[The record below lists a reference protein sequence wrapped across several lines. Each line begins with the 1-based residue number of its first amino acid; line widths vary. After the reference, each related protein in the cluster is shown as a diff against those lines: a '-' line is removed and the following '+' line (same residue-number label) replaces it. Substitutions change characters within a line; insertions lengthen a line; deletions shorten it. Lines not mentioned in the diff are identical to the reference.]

1 MELKFS
7 YITYV
12 VLINLNLKTMKK
24 FITFLFLISGIIAN
38 ANVKMP
44 LLFSDGMVLQR
55 NKAIPVWGFADANEK
70 IEIHFNKQTKK
81 TQADKNGKWTI
92 NLDAEKPG
100 GPFELVIIGK
110 NKITIK
116 NVLVGEVWI
125 CSGQSNMEFQVFKTM
140 NAEKEMNNADY
151 PMIRHFGV
159 AQDLSG
165 KPKDDLK
172 AGKWEVSSKETVGN
186 FTAVGF
192 YFARK
197 LYAELKIPI
206 GIINTS
212 WGGTNVETWTSREA
226 FEKSSEFKNMI
237 ADVPVM
243 NVDSI
248 SKLYA
253 KRMKERVEKIQGTSV
268 STDNEN
274 TFKEFSFDD
283 TSWGELNTPSLWEN
297 QPLGDLD
304 GVVWMRKTITLSAE
318 DIKNK
323 ATLSLAK
330 IDDEDITYVNGI
342 EVGKNTQWDARRI
355 YQIPANV
362 LKEGKNVIAV
372 RIVDNSGGGGI
383 YGESEDLK
391 LEIGSKVLPL
401 DGKWKFRVIV
411 VKTALSP
418 NSYPSLLY
426 NAMVNPLVPY
436 AIQGVLWYQG
446 EANVWRANQYKKAF
460 PLMITDWRTKFKQGD
475 FPFYFVQLS
484 TFDEFGGNSKKGSRW
499 AELREAQS
507 ETLKLKNTGM
517 AVTTDIGNAKDIH
530 PTNKQDVGLRLAAIA
545 FDNVYGKKQIFSGPT
560 YKSQEIKGNQIILTF
575 DNIGSGLSTPNSD
588 ELKGFEIAGAD
599 KVFHSAKAIIKD
611 NKIIVSSDEVQNPV
625 AVHYGWADDDTK
637 INLFNKEK
645 FPASPFRTDNW
656 EMITANEIYK
666 VSK

>member
-1 MELKFS
+1 
-7 YITYV
+7 
-12 VLINLNLKTMKK
+12 MKK
-24 FITFLFLISGIIAN
+24 TVIFIFLLISVLAN
-38 ANVKMP
+38 ANVRMP
-44 LLFSDGMVLQR
+44 LIFSDGMVLQR
-55 NKAIPVWGFADANEK
+55 DKQIPIWGFADANESV
-70 IEIHFNKQTKK
+70 EIHFNKQVKK
-81 TQADKNGKWTI
+81 TTADKNGKWTV
-92 NLDAEKPG
+92 NLGAEKAG
-100 GPFELVIIGK
+100 GPFELTIIGK

-140 NAEKEMNNADY
+140 NGEKEMADANY

-165 KPKDDLK
+165 TPKDDLK
-172 AGKWEVSSKETVGN
+172 QGKWEEANKKNVGN
-186 FTAVGF
+186 FTAVGY

-226 FEKSSEFKNMI
+226 FENSPDFKAMI
-237 ADVPVM
+237 ADVPTL

-253 KRMKERVEKIQGTSV
+253 RKMKERVEKIQGNPV
-268 STDNEN
+268 SSDNEDS
-274 TFKEFSFDD
+274 FKELSFNDN
-283 TSWGELNTPSLWEN
+283 SWGELNTPSLWEN

-304 GVVWMRKTITLSAE
+304 GVVWMRKTITLTA
-318 DIKNK
+318 DDLKNK
-323 ATLSLAK
+323 AVLSLAK

-342 EVGKNTQWDARRI
+342 EIGRNTQYDLKRV
-355 YQIPANV
+355 YSVPGNV

-383 YGESEDLK
+383 YGEAQDLK
-391 LEIGSKVLPL
+391 LTIGSKSIPL

-436 AIQGVLWYQG
+436 GIQGVLWYQG
-446 EANVWRANQYKKAF
+446 EANVWRAAEYKKSF
-460 PLMITDWRTKFKQGD
+460 PLMINDWRTKFKQGN

-484 TFDEFGGNSKKGSRW
+484 TFDEFGGNSEKGSRW

-507 ETLKLKNTGM
+507 ETLKVPNTGM

-530 PTNKQDVGLRLAAIA
+530 PTNKQEIGLRLAAIA
-545 FDNVYGKKQIFSGPT
+545 MNNIYGKKQVHSGPT
-560 YKSQEIKGNQIILTF
+560 YKSQEIKGNQIVLTF
-575 DNIGSGLSTPNSD
+575 DNIGSGLSTPNNV

-599 KVFHSAKAIIKD
+599 KVFHSAKAIMKD
-611 NKIIVSSDEVQNPV
+611 NKVIVSSDQVQNPV
-625 AVHYGWADDDTK
+625 AVHYGWADDDTA

-656 EMITANEIYK
+656 EMLTANEKYK

>member
-1 MELKFS
+1 
-7 YITYV
+7 
-12 VLINLNLKTMKK
+12 MKK
-24 FITFLFLISGIIAN
+24 IIVFFLLACGIIAN

-55 NKAIPVWGFADANEK
+55 NKAIPIWGFADTNEK
-70 IEIHFNKQTKK
+70 VEIHFNKQIKK
-81 TQADKNGKWTI
+81 TQADKNGKWTV
-92 NLDAEKPG
+92 NLDAEKAG
-100 GPFELVIIGK
+100 GPFELVVIGK

-125 CSGQSNMEFQVFKTM
+125 CSGQSNMEFQVSKTI
-140 NAEKEMNNADY
+140 NAEQEMNNADY

-159 AQDLSG
+159 ERDLSG

-226 FEKSSEFKNMI
+226 FENSPEFKNMI
-237 ADVPVM
+237 VDVPVM
-243 NVDSI
+243 DVDSI

-253 KRMKERVEKIQGTSV
+253 QKMKERIEKIQGAPV
-268 STDNEN
+268 STANEN
-274 TFKEFSFDD
+274 TFKEVSFDD
-283 TSWGELNTPSLWEN
+283 ASWGELNTPSIWES
-297 QPLGDLD
+297 QHLGDLD

-355 YQIPANV
+355 YQIPENV

-391 LEIGSKVLPL
+391 LTVGSKVLPL
-401 DGKWKFRVIV
+401 DGKWKFRVIA

-436 AIQGVLWYQG
+436 AIEGVLWYQG
-446 EANVWRANQYKKAF
+446 ETNVWRANQYKKAF

-545 FDNVYGKKQIFSGPT
+545 LNNVYGKKQVFSGPT

-575 DNIGSGLSTPNSD
+575 DNIGGGLSTPND
-588 ELKGFEIAGAD
+588 AELKGFEIAGTD
-599 KVFHSAKAIIKD
+599 KVFHAAKAIIKD
-611 NKIIVSSDEVQNPV
+611 NKIIVLSDEVQNPV
-625 AVHYGWADDDTK
+625 AVHYGWADDDTQ

-656 EMITANEIYK
+656 EMASANEKYK

>member
-1 MELKFS
+1 
-7 YITYV
+7 
-12 VLINLNLKTMKK
+12 MKK
-24 FITFLFLISGIIAN
+24 YTVFILLIFSMFTT

-44 LLFSDGMVLQR
+44 LLFSDGMVVQR
-55 NKAIPVWGFADANEK
+55 NKEIPIWGFADANEK
-70 IEIHFNKQTKK
+70 VEVHFNKQIVK
-81 TQADKNGKWTI
+81 TQADKNGKWMLKL
-92 NLDAEKPG
+92 NPEKAG
-100 GPFELVIIGK
+100 GPFELIIIGK

-116 NVLVGEVWI
+116 NVLVGEIWI
-125 CSGQSNMEFQVFKTM
+125 CSGQSNMEFQVSKTI
-140 NAEKEMNNADY
+140 NAAKEIEDSNY

-172 AGKWEVSSKETVGN
+172 SGKWEVSSQETVGN
-186 FTAVGF
+186 FTAVGY
-192 YFARK
+192 YFAKK

-226 FEKSSEFKNMI
+226 FQKSEDFKNMI

-243 NVDSI
+243 NIDSI

-253 KRMKERVEKIQGTSV
+253 KQMKERVEKIQGTPV
-268 STDNEN
+268 STENEN
-274 TFKEFSFDD
+274 SFKEFSFDD
-283 TSWGELNTPSLWEN
+283 ADWGEINVPSLWEN
-297 QPLGDLD
+297 QALGDLD
-304 GVVWMRKTITLSAE
+304 GVVWMRKTITLSGE

-323 ATLSLAK
+323 AILSLAK

-342 EVGKNTQWDARRI
+342 EIGKNTQYDLKRV
-355 YQIPANV
+355 YEIPANV
-362 LKEGKNVIAV
+362 LKEGKNTIAV

-383 YGESEDLK
+383 YGETADLK
-391 LEIGSKVLPL
+391 LTLGTKNIPL
-401 DGKWKFRVIV
+401 EGKWKYKVIS
-411 VKTALSP
+411 VKTSLSP

-426 NAMVNPLVPY
+426 NAMVNPLVPF

-446 EANVWRANQYKKAF
+446 EANVWRAQEYKKTF
-460 PLMITDWRTKFKQGD
+460 PLLIQDWRTKFKQGD

-484 TFDEFGGNSKKGSRW
+484 TFNEFNGNSKVGSKW

-507 ETLKLKNTGM
+507 ETLKVKNSGM

-545 FDNVYGKKQIFSGPT
+545 LNNVYGKKQVYSGPT
-560 YKSQEIKGNQIILTF
+560 YQSQEIKGNKITLTF
-575 DNIGSGLSTPNSD
+575 DNIGSGLTSSD
-588 ELKGFEIAGAD
+588 NTENLKGFEIAGSD
-599 KVFHSAKAIIKD
+599 QVFYSAKAIIKD
-611 NKIIVSSDEVQNPV
+611 NKIIVSSDQVQNPV
-625 AVHYGWADDDTK
+625 AVHYGWADDDTE

-656 EMITANEIYK
+656 DLITQHEKYK
-666 VSK
+666 VSD

>member
-1 MELKFS
+1 
-7 YITYV
+7 
-12 VLINLNLKTMKK
+12 MKK
-24 FITFLFLISGIIAN
+24 LISFLFLISGLIAN

-70 IEIHFNKQTKK
+70 VEIHFNKQTKK

-92 NLDAEKPG
+92 NLDAEKAG
-100 GPFELVIIGK
+100 GPFELTITGK
-110 NKITIK
+110 NKIVIK
-116 NVLVGEVWI
+116 DVLVGEVWI

-140 NAEKEMNNADY
+140 NAEKEMNNANY

-159 AQDLSG
+159 GQDLSG

-226 FEKSSEFKNMI
+226 FEKSTEFKNMI

-253 KRMKERVEKIQGTSV
+253 QRMNERIGKIQGGSV

-274 TFKEFSFDD
+274 IFKELSFDD
-283 TSWGELNTPSLWEN
+283 ASWGELNTPGLWEN

-304 GVVWMRKTITLSAE
+304 GVVWMRKTIMLSAE

-323 ATLSLAK
+323 GTLHLAK

-342 EVGKNTQWDARRI
+342 EVGKNNQWDAKRI
-355 YQIPANV
+355 YQIPANL
-362 LKEGKNVIAV
+362 LKEGKNIIAV

-383 YGESEDLK
+383 YGESDDLQ
-391 LEIGSKVLPL
+391 LTLGSKVIPL
-401 DGKWKFRVIV
+401 EGKWKYRVIV

-436 AIQGVLWYQG
+436 AIEGVLWYQG

-460 PLMITDWRTKFKQGD
+460 PLMISDWRAKFKQGD

-545 FDNVYGKKQIFSGPT
+545 LDNVYGKKQIFSGPT
-560 YKSQEIKGNQIILTF
+560 YKSQEIKGNQVILTF
-575 DNIGSGLSTPNSD
+575 DNIGEGLLTPNND
-588 ELKGFEIAGAD
+588 ELKGFEIAGSD
-599 KVFHSAKAIIKD
+599 KIFHSAKAIIKD
-611 NKIIVSSDEVQNPV
+611 NKIIVSSTQVQNPV
-625 AVHYGWADDDTK
+625 AVRYGWADDDTA

-656 EMITANEIYK
+656 EMITANEKYS

>member
-1 MELKFS
+1 
-7 YITYV
+7 
-12 VLINLNLKTMKK
+12 MKK
-24 FITFLFLISGIIAN
+24 YLALLFLLCTLISN

-55 NKAIPVWGFADANEK
+55 NKAIPIWGFADANEK
-70 IEIHFNKQTKK
+70 VEIHFNKQIKK
-81 TQADKNGKWTI
+81 TQADKNGKWTV
-92 NLDAEKPG
+92 NLDAEKAG
-100 GPFELVIIGK
+100 GPFELIIIGK

-140 NAEKEMNNADY
+140 NADKEMNNADY

-197 LYAELKIPI
+197 LYSELKIPI

-226 FEKSSEFKNMI
+226 FQNSPEFKNMI

-248 SKLYA
+248 SVLYA

-268 STDNEN
+268 STANEN
-274 TFKEFSFDD
+274 TFKDFSFDD

-304 GVVWMRKTITLSAE
+304 GVVWMRKTITLSGE

-330 IDDEDITYVNGI
+330 IDDEDITYVNGV
-342 EVGKNTQWDARRI
+342 EVGKNTLYDVRRI
-355 YQIPANV
+355 YQIPNGI

-372 RIVDNSGGGGI
+372 RIVDNTGGGGI
-383 YGESEDLK
+383 YGEAEDLK
-391 LEIGSKVLPL
+391 LTLGSKVVPL

-411 VKTALSP
+411 VKTSLSP

-436 AIQGVLWYQG
+436 AIEGVLWYQG

-484 TFDEFGGNSKKGSRW
+484 TFDETGGNSKKGSRW

-530 PTNKQDVGLRLAAIA
+530 PTNKQDIGLRLAAIA
-545 FDNVYGKKQIFSGPT
+545 LNDIYGKKQVFSGPT

-575 DNIGSGLSTPNSD
+575 DNIGSGLSTPNND
-588 ELKGFEIAGAD
+588 ELKGFEVAGED
-599 KVFHSAKAIIKD
+599 KVFYSAKAIIKD
-611 NKIIVSSDEVQNPV
+611 NKIIVSSDQVQNPV
-625 AVHYGWADDDTK
+625 AVHYGWADDDTQ

>member
-1 MELKFS
+1 MCCM
-7 YITYV
+7 V
-12 VLINLNLKTMKK
+12 
-24 FITFLFLISGIIAN
+24 N

-55 NKAIPVWGFADANEK
+55 NKEIPVWGWADANEK
-70 IEIHFNKQTKK
+70 VTIHFNKQTK
-81 TQADKNGKWTI
+81 TIQADNSGKWMVK
-92 NLDAEKPG
+92 LAAEKAG
-100 GPFELVIIGK
+100 GPFELTITEK
-110 NKITIK
+110 NKIIIK
-116 NVLVGEVWI
+116 DVLVGEVWI
-125 CSGQSNMEFQVFKTM
+125 CSGQSNMEFQVAKTM
-140 NAEKEMNNADY
+140 NAKDEINDSNY

-165 KPKDDLK
+165 TPKEDLK
-172 AGKWEVSSKETVGN
+172 DGKWEISNKETVGN

-192 YFARK
+192 YFAK
-197 LYAELKIPI
+197 KIYAELKIPI

-212 WGGTNVETWTSREA
+212 WGGTNVETWTSRQA
-226 FEKSSEFKNMI
+226 FEKSDDFKAMI
-237 ADVPVM
+237 ADVPTL

-248 SKLYA
+248 SKLFA
-253 KRMKERVEKIQGTSV
+253 VRMKERVEKIQGTTV
-268 STDNEN
+268 NADNEVS
-274 TFKEFSFDD
+274 FKETTFDD
-283 TSWGELNTPSLWEN
+283 SNWGELNTPDLWEN
-297 QPLGDLD
+297 QPLGNLD

-318 DIKNK
+318 DLKNK
-323 ATLSLAK
+323 AVLSLSK

-342 EVGKNTQWDARRI
+342 EVGKNTVYDTKRV
-355 YQIPANV
+355 YTIPANI
-362 LKEGKNVIAV
+362 LREGTNVISI
-372 RIVDNSGGGGI
+372 RIVDTGGGGGI
-383 YGESEDLK
+383 YGEASDLK
-391 LEIGSKVLPL
+391 ITLGTKIIPL
-401 DGKWKFRVIV
+401 DGKWKFKVIA

-446 EANVWRANQYKKAF
+446 EANVWRAAEYKKSF
-460 PLMITDWRTKFKQGD
+460 PLMINDWRTKFKQGN

-484 TFDEFGGNSKKGSRW
+484 TFDEFGGNSQKGSRW

-507 ETLKLKNTGM
+507 ETLKLPNTGM

-530 PTNKQDVGLRLAAIA
+530 PTNKQDIGLRLAAIA
-545 FDNVYGKKQIFSGPT
+545 MNDIYGKKQVHSGPT

-575 DNIGSGLSTPNSD
+575 DNVGSGLSTPNNN

-611 NKIIVSSDEVQNPV
+611 NKVIVSSENVKNPV
-625 AVHYGWADDDTK
+625 AVHYGWADDDTN
-637 INLFNKEK
+637 INLFNKEE

-656 EMITANEIYK
+656 EMITVNEKYQ

>member
-1 MELKFS
+1 M
-7 YITYV
+7 
-12 VLINLNLKTMKK
+12 
-24 FITFLFLISGIIAN
+24 ISIMSN

-44 LLFSDGMVLQR
+44 LIFSDGMVLQR
-55 NKAIPVWGFADANEK
+55 NKEIPVWGWADANEK
-70 IEIHFNKQTKK
+70 VEVHFNKQTKT
-81 TQADKNGKWTI
+81 TQADKNGKWI
-92 NLDAEKPG
+92 IKLAAEKAG
-100 GPFELVIIGK
+100 GPFELVITGK
-110 NKITIK
+110 NKIIIK
-116 NVLVGEVWI
+116 DVLVGEVWI
-125 CSGQSNMEFQVFKTM
+125 CSGQSNMEFQVSKTK
-140 NAEKEMNNADY
+140 NAEKEIADSNY

-172 AGKWEVSSKETVGN
+172 AGKWEISSKETVGN
-186 FTAVGF
+186 FTAVGY
-192 YFARK
+192 YFAKK

-226 FEKSSEFKNMI
+226 FQKSDDFKTMI
-237 ADVPVM
+237 AEVPTL
-243 NVDSI
+243 NIDSI

-253 KRMKERVEKIQGTSV
+253 KSMKERVEKIQGTPV
-268 STDNEN
+268 STANEIS
-274 TFKEFSFDD
+274 FKESSFNDS
-283 TSWGELNTPSLWEN
+283 SWGELSVPGLWEN
-297 QPLGDLD
+297 QSLGDLD

-323 ATLSLAK
+323 AILSLTK

-342 EVGKNTQWDARRI
+342 EVGKNTQWDAKRV
-355 YQIPANV
+355 YEIPTNI
-362 LKEGKNVIAV
+362 LKEGTNTIAI

-383 YGESEDLK
+383 YGDVADLK
-391 LEIGSKVLPL
+391 LILGTKIIPL
-401 DGKWKFRVIV
+401 DGKWRYKVIV
-411 VKTALSP
+411 VKTSLSP

-484 TFDEFGGNSKKGSRW
+484 TFNEQNGNSKVGSRW
-499 AELREAQS
+499 AELREAQA
-507 ETLKLKNTGM
+507 ETLKLPNTGM

-545 FDNVYGKKQIFSGPT
+545 LNNVYSKKQIYSGPT
-560 YKSQEIKGNQIILTF
+560 YKAQKVEGDKIILSF
-575 DNIGSGLSTPNSD
+575 DNIGSGLSTSD
-588 ELKGFEIAGAD
+588 NTDNVKGLEIAGAD
-599 KVFHSAKAIIKD
+599 KVFHSAKAIIK
-611 NKIIVSSDEVQNPV
+611 NNTIIVSSENVKNPV
-625 AVHYGWADDDTK
+625 AVRYGWADDDTE
-637 INLFNKEK
+637 INLYNKEK

-656 EMITANEIYK
+656 EMITANEKYK

>member
-1 MELKFS
+1 
-7 YITYV
+7 
-12 VLINLNLKTMKK
+12 MKK
-24 FITFLFLISGIIAN
+24 TVIFIFLLISVLVN
-38 ANVKMP
+38 ANIRMP
-44 LLFSDGMVLQR
+44 LIFSDGMVLQR
-55 NKAIPVWGFADANEK
+55 DKQIPIWGFADANESV
-70 IEIHFNKQTKK
+70 EIHFNKQVKK
-81 TQADKNGKWTI
+81 TTADKNGKWTV
-92 NLDAEKPG
+92 NLSAEKAG
-100 GPFELVIIGK
+100 GPFELTIIGK

-140 NAEKEMNNADY
+140 NAEKEMADANY

-165 KPKDDLK
+165 TPKDDLK
-172 AGKWEVSSKETVGN
+172 QGKWEEANKKNVGN
-186 FTAVGF
+186 FTAVGY

-197 LYAELKIPI
+197 LYDELKIPI

-226 FEKSSEFKNMI
+226 FENSPDFKAMI
-237 ADVPVM
+237 ADVPTL

-253 KRMKERVEKIQGTSV
+253 RKMKERVEKIQGNPV
-268 STDNEN
+268 SSDNEDS
-274 TFKEFSFDD
+274 FKELSFNDN
-283 TSWGELNTPSLWEN
+283 SWGELNTPSLWEN

-304 GVVWMRKTITLSAE
+304 GVVWMRKTITLTA
-318 DIKNK
+318 DDLKNK
-323 ATLSLAK
+323 AVLSLAK

-342 EVGKNTQWDARRI
+342 EIGRNTQYDLKRV
-355 YQIPANV
+355 YSVPGNV

-383 YGESEDLK
+383 YGEAQDLK
-391 LEIGSKVLPL
+391 LTIGSKSIPL

-436 AIQGVLWYQG
+436 GIQGVLWYQG
-446 EANVWRANQYKKAF
+446 EANVWRAAEYKKSF
-460 PLMITDWRTKFKQGD
+460 PLMITDWRTKFKQGN

-484 TFDEFGGNSKKGSRW
+484 TFDEFGGNSEKGSRW

-507 ETLKLKNTGM
+507 ETLKVPNTGM

-530 PTNKQDVGLRLAAIA
+530 PTNKQDIGLRLAAIA
-545 FDNVYGKKQIFSGPT
+545 MNNIYGKKQVHSGPT
-560 YKSQEIKGNQIILTF
+560 YKSQEIKGNQIVLTF
-575 DNIGSGLSTPNSD
+575 DNIGSGLSTPNNV

-599 KVFHSAKAIIKD
+599 KVFHSAKAIMKD
-611 NKIIVSSDEVQNPV
+611 NKVIVSSDQVQNPV
-625 AVHYGWADDDTK
+625 AVHYGWADDDTA

-656 EMITANEIYK
+656 EMLTANEKYK

>member
-1 MELKFS
+1 
-7 YITYV
+7 
-12 VLINLNLKTMKK
+12 MKK
-24 FITFLFLISGIIAN
+24 YTIFLLLMCCMVN

-55 NKAIPVWGFADANEK
+55 NKEIPVWGWADANEK
-70 IEIHFNKQTKK
+70 VTIHFNKQTK
-81 TQADKNGKWTI
+81 TIQADNSGKWMVK
-92 NLDAEKPG
+92 LAAEKAG
-100 GPFELVIIGK
+100 GPFELTITEK
-110 NKITIK
+110 NKIIIK
-116 NVLVGEVWI
+116 DVLVGEVWI
-125 CSGQSNMEFQVFKTM
+125 CSGQSNMEFQVSKTI
-140 NAEKEMNNADY
+140 NAKDEINDSNY

-159 AQDLSG
+159 AQDLNG
-165 KPKDDLK
+165 TPKDDLK
-172 AGKWEVSSKETVGN
+172 AGKWEVSNKETVGN

-192 YFARK
+192 YFAK
-197 LYAELKIPI
+197 KIYGELKIPI

-212 WGGTNVETWTSREA
+212 WGGTNVETWTSRQA
-226 FEKSSEFKNMI
+226 FEKSDDFKAMI
-237 ADVPVM
+237 ADVPTL

-248 SKLYA
+248 SKLFA
-253 KRMKERVEKIQGTSV
+253 VRMKERGEKIQGTTV
-268 STDNEN
+268 NADNEVS
-274 TFKEFSFDD
+274 FKETTFDD
-283 TSWGELNTPSLWEN
+283 SNWGELNTPDLWEN
-297 QPLGDLD
+297 QPLGNLD

-318 DIKNK
+318 DLKNK
-323 ATLSLAK
+323 AVLSLSK

-342 EVGKNTQWDARRI
+342 EVGKNTVYDTKRV
-355 YQIPANV
+355 YTIPANI
-362 LKEGKNVIAV
+362 LREGTNVISI
-372 RIVDNSGGGGI
+372 RIVDTGGGGGI
-383 YGESEDLK
+383 YGEASDLK
-391 LEIGSKVLPL
+391 ITLGTKIIPL
-401 DGKWKFRVIV
+401 DGKWKFKVIA

-460 PLMITDWRTKFKQGD
+460 PLMIQDWRTKFNQGN

-507 ETLKLKNTGM
+507 ETLKLPNTGM

-530 PTNKQDVGLRLAAIA
+530 PTNKQDIGLRLAAIA
-545 FDNVYGKKQIFSGPT
+545 MNDIYGKKQVHSGPT

-575 DNIGSGLSTPNSD
+575 DNVGSGLSTPNNN

-611 NKIIVSSDEVQNPV
+611 NKVIVSSENVKNPV
-625 AVHYGWADDDTK
+625 AVHYGWADDDTN
-637 INLFNKEK
+637 INLFNKEE

-656 EMITANEIYK
+656 EMITVNEKYQ